1 MACHLF
7 DTKPLSAG
15 LFTVGPKEQTSGK
28 FSSKCKTFHCWTC
41 IWKYY
46 LQNIAAILS
55 WGLLAK
61 CHRFWHCII
70 CQNNHDQIVIM
81 SVSRETCGQRFGVFI
96 ITTMLLPCNWPQ
108 GLWIIHL
115 LTTEYEAALLSRES
129 DWQILW
135 YSQCHVD
142 STFKL
147 VLQNFLLNIC
157 RFQSILDIA
166 PRTQNC
172 DHNSYFMYWKCL
184 YDLNIC
190 RYRKT

>member
-1 MACHLF
+1 MQNFSLLNMHLEI
-7 DTKPLSAG
+7 LSAKYCSHFVLG
-15 LFTVGPKEQTSGK
+15 DIGK
-28 FSSKCKTFHCWTC
+28 MPS
-41 IWKYY
+41 
-46 LQNIAAILS
+46 ILT
-55 WGLLAK
+55 L
-61 CHRFWHCII
+61 HH
-70 CQNNHDQIVIM
+70 CQNNHIQIVIM

-166 PRTQNC
+166 NGTWNC
-172 DHNSYFMYWKCL
+172 DHNSYFMYWKC
-184 YDLNIC
+184 YMIWTFAGTGKHNF
-190 RYRKT
+190 